1 MTTCRKNG
9 RLRRPGRRR
18 PVMPLTSNT
27 ASTKAFAS
35 TEHSMLSMDQVR
47 EWALSQWKSLLALS
61 CFTLVILTRGTVV
74 QVILH
79 PPGPRPNSLLG
90 NKIPN
95 ERQWLQFDAW
105 RKKYGELVIEL
116 CLTSSFMASSPKG
129 DIVRVTTLGQPI
141 LILGSQKTASDLLD
155 IRGRL

>member
-1 MTTCRKNG
+1 
-9 RLRRPGRRR
+9 
-18 PVMPLTSNT
+18 MPLTSNT

-35 TEHSMLSMDQVR
+35 TEHSMLPMDQVW

-90 NKIPN
+90 NKIPK

-105 RKKYGELVIEL
+105 RRKYGE
-116 CLTSSFMASSPKG
+116 FG
-129 DIVRVTTLGQPI
+129 H
-141 LILGSQKTASDLLD
+141 
-155 IRGRL
+155 